1 MRGAGAIVPAAEPRS
16 AKEQAVQVRD
26 KASAALADVER
37 RSTRA
42 RAELEE
48 AEAEVEASGL
58 RLAEGEGAEASL
70 AFQAATLRV
79 AEVRARVQAFDT
91 SVVPTAQGR
100 LAAAEMALSD
110 ADRAEAYA
118 AALKLRDQAASDLE
132 AFLTE
137 LGPTFQ
143 AVLLNL
149 SKAQL
154 AVAAVNRRR
163 PAGAAPII
171 DPETKARSARPAER
185 TLVFNE
191 VVKQW
196 THADGRRVADL
207 LVRQVRNNGDGTGAI
222 GPDSK
227 AFGAKRSPEKV
238 YLRPW
243 RHSGWHVSGSS
254 PHLGIPRLAS
264 MVIPGARADD
274 PPV

>member
-1 MRGAGAIVPAAEPRS
+1 M
-16 AKEQAVQVRD
+16 
-26 KASAALADVER
+26 
-37 RSTRA
+37 
-42 RAELEE
+42 
-48 AEAEVEASGL
+48 
-58 RLAEGEGAEASL
+58 
-70 AFQAATLRV
+70 
-79 AEVRARVQAFDT
+79 
-91 SVVPTAQGR
+91 
-100 LAAAEMALSD
+100 
-110 ADRAEAYA
+110 
-118 AALKLRDQAASDLE
+118 
-132 AFLTE
+132 
-137 LGPTFQ
+137 
-143 AVLLNL
+143 NL

-196 THADGRRVADL
+196 THADGRRVAEL
-207 LVRQVRNNGDGTGAI
+207 LVRQIRDNGDGTGAI

-254 PHLGIPRLAS
+254 PHLSVPRLAS
-264 MVIPGARADD
+264 MIIPGARPDD
-274 PPV
+274 PPVWPGAPPEMSLAEIVQLLEAPSGPARKAVHEHGWALETER